1 MGGSP
6 QGCEADCN
14 IGLLID
20 DMAGCDLWWSDG
32 PPSCKRVWKTSENRQ
47 HSITRNFLFNDCFY
61 LKGGVKSCTHSACAI
76 IKSYI
81 KLICA
86 AGVDRFLILPGLN
99 THFKHGVF
107 ALALLLPN
115 LLVTCLCAFFFKV
128 LQDCL
133 LALSTHQWEEVRHK
147 QTFPGRLNTV
157 GQWNEM
163 RWHLLLSSFLLSRLM
178 PIYSFCS
185 QQTEQSSSLTLILL
199 YLTKKI
205 PKAKANINAI
215 LSLPIHGAHAQKQK
229 KLWGCFKILQH

>member
-47 HSITRNFLFNDCFY
+47 HSITRNFLFNDCLY

-86 AGVDRFLILPGLN
+86 AEVDRFLILPGLN

-115 LLVTCLCAFFFKV
+115 LLVTCLCAFLKKSCPGLLTCSIYASMRGCQTQADISRKV
-128 LQDCL
+128 KHCW
-133 LALSTHQWEEVRHK
+133 TMK
-147 QTFPGRLNTV
+147 
-157 GQWNEM
+157 WNEM
-163 RWHLLLSSFLLSRLM
+163 APTSLLF
-178 PIYSFCS
+178 P
-185 QQTEQSSSLTLILL
+185 SLHTD
-199 YLTKKI
+199 
-205 PKAKANINAI
+205 AN
-215 LSLPIHGAHAQKQK
+215 L
-229 KLWGCFKILQH
+229 